1 MFIKGN
7 YEIVDI
13 TRIGIESLQLETV
26 QFAFIPH
33 MFTKERFINYTST
46 FNKYVIMKKY
56 QKSKQ
61 IYILLLIELISLLK

>member
-61 IYILLLIELISLLK
+61 IYILLLIELISLFK